1 MANQKKNDPT
11 QCLGC
16 PKPIIRSS
24 SRRKPGDEVVEIQI
38 GLLMP
43 DEGKEKAPFHKRRV
57 WGRMHLSCFRRAIG
71 GIDLLED
78 LESILES

>member
-1 MANQKKNDPT
+1 
-11 QCLGC
+11 
-16 PKPIIRSS
+16 
-24 SRRKPGDEVVEIQI
+24 
-38 GLLMP
+38 MP